1 MPSRKLALLLAV
13 GALLGASAN
22 ITKLGLGA
30 GWTPVAFLFW
40 SMLGAG
46 VCLMAL
52 AFAAGVKPRFNREGL
67 LYALISGLISIAAPN
82 LLGYAAIPHVGA
94 GFVALSFAFPAI
106 LTYAMALSLRMER
119 FAAVRAAGLL
129 CGFLGIVTLALA
141 KPQNAVSISPW
152 AFAALAAPLFLAMGN
167 IYRTRRWPA
176 DAAPL
181 SLAPGMLLAGAALVG
196 VFAAVFGFSIGA
208 PDLAAP
214 AAAPLIAQIASTTL
228 TYALYFTLQ
237 KIAGPVYLSQIG
249 SVGGVV
255 GVGIAVLVLGE
266 AAPPAL
272 LLATG
277 MIVAGVV
284 LVSRR

>member
-13 GALLGASAN
+13 GALLGSSAN
-22 ITKLGLGA
+22 ITKLGLLA

-52 AFAAGVKPRFNREGL
+52 AVAAGVKPRFNREGL

-106 LTYAMALSLRMER
+106 LTYAMALSLRMET
-119 FAAVRAAGLL
+119 FAVVRAGGLL
-129 CGFLGIVTLALA
+129 CGFLGIVTLALT

-181 SLAPGMLLAGAALVG
+181 SLAPGMLLAGAALVS
-196 VFAAVFGFSIGA
+196 VFAALFGFSIGA
-208 PDLAAP
+208 P
-214 AAAPLIAQIASTTL
+214 TL
-228 TYALYFTLQ
+228 G
-237 KIAGPVYLSQIG
+237 AG
-249 SVGGVV
+249 
-255 GVGIAVLVLGE
+255 
-266 AAPPAL
+266 
-272 LLATG
+272 
-277 MIVAGVV
+277 AG
-284 LVSRR
+284 

>member
-13 GALLGASAN
+13 GALLGSSAN
-22 ITKLGLGA
+22 ITKLGLAA

-52 AFAAGVKPRFNREGL
+52 AVAAGVKPRFNREGL

-106 LTYAMALSLRMER
+106 LTYAMALSLRMEK
-119 FAAVRAAGLL
+119 FAAVRAGGLL

-196 VFAAVFGFSIGA
+196 LFAIVFGFSIHA

-214 AAAPLIAQIASTTL
+214 SAAPLVAQIASTTL

-237 KIAGPVYLSQIG
+237 KLAGPVYLSQIG

-255 GVGIAVLVLGE
+255 GVAIAVLVLGE

-272 LLATG
+272 FLATA